1 MEHLEEIKI
10 NDIWQHNVNLLIGS
24 GASFG
29 LFPTLATQMKNE
41 SIETIGKYFEDENKL
56 QLKSLL
62 FMYYYVNCIEPV
74 ISFDIEYTKLGADLN
89 LEEDIQKLSVI
100 KNYQILSQRK
110 KKHE

>member
-10 NDIWQHNVNLLIGS
+10 NDIWQNNVNLLIGS

-29 LFPTLATQMKNE
+29 LFPTLATNMKNE
-41 SIETIGKYFEDENKL
+41 SIETLGKHFEDKNKY

-74 ISFDIEYTKLGADLN
+74 ISFDIEYTKLGADLKYHLSLVKPKLRSAKQKVN
-89 LEEDIQKLSVI
+89 LIYL
-100 KNYQILSQRK
+100 R
-110 KKHE
+110 